1 MFLKIN
7 IDRWKH
13 EKGENMK
20 RLITYLMAG
29 VLSVSL
35 LTGCGGADNTDDSQ
49 QVTQENSQESTE
61 AEIVYPIGE
70 LMTPASA
77 FAGGNGSKESPY
89 EISTAEELYRMAS
102 IINGYELGAD
112 KSYYVLTSDIVINDV
127 SGYANWETEAP
138 KYGWE
143 PINSFQGNFNGNGHS
158 IIGLYCFVSGEDST
172 VGGGLFD
179 NISGGTVENVII
191 DKAMVIHLTTAQY
204 AGILA
209 SSVYDG
215 EVYNCQVSGVVKSS
229 RSGGVIGHTSW
240 SVVDGCSFD
249 GEVRGE
255 QGGYCGGII
264 GSASGVIVSNCNN
277 KGSIASTDEKS
288 TNVGGIVGSFSA
300 ADMGFSLVEEAYP
313 EEVAKTEAWIQSVKK
328 QGVGIKNCTNQGD
341 VSAKEGFAGGI
352 AGDISDGLGHEYRDV
367 AVISNCVNEGNISG
381 EGTAICSIGGI
392 CGWYA
397 TSPAIWEE
405 NVVTGAVKFENC
417 TNKGIVTSIGAMVA
431 GILGG
436 ANIEKGTIMFEN
448 CSDTGVIVAE
458 LEEVDGFNTNVG
470 GIAGSV
476 YVFEESEL
484 RFENCMTES
493 EIHTKKA
500 TYVGGIVGSIAVAES
515 KEGELTCIFNNCQ
528 SNGSLSVDD
537 YATCGSI
544 CGSFMKGVKKDDFAG
559 KMEVKNCT
567 STTNLPEFGTEG
579 SIVEYKEAFEEALE
593 NEKKME
599 PEE

>member
-1 MFLKIN
+1 
-7 IDRWKH
+7 
-13 EKGENMK
+13 MK
-20 RLITYLMAG
+20 RFIIYLMAG

-35 LTGCGGADNTDDSQ
+35 LTGCGGADNTVDSQ

-61 AEIVYPIGE
+61 AEIAYPIGE

-77 FAGGNGSKESPY
+77 FAGGDGSKESPY

-102 IINGYELGAD
+102 VINGTEIGVD
-112 KSYYVLTSDIVINDV
+112 KSYYILMADIVINDV
-127 SGYANWETEAP
+127 SDYANWEIEAP

-143 PINSFQGNFNGNGHS
+143 PINCFQGNFNGNGHS
-158 IIGLYCFVSGEDST
+158 ITGLYCFVSGEDST

-179 NISGGTVENVII
+179 NISGGTVENLILN
-191 DKAMVIHLTTAQY
+191 KAMVIHLTTAQY

-229 RSGGVIGHTSW
+229 RCGGVIGSTSW

-277 KGSIASTDEKS
+277 KGAIASIDEKS

-300 ADMGFSLVEEAYP
+300 ASMGFALVEEAYP
-313 EEVAKTEAWIQSVKK
+313 EEAAKKEAWIQSVKK

-341 VSAKEGFAGGI
+341 VYAKEGFAGGI
-352 AGDISDGLGHEYRDV
+352 AGNISDGLGQEYRDV
-367 AVISNCVNEGNISG
+367 AVISNCVNDGNISS
-381 EGTAICSIGGI
+381 EGTAIDSIGGI

-397 TSPAIWEE
+397 TSPATWEG
-405 NVVTGAVKFENC
+405 NAVTGAVKFENC
-417 TNKGIVTSIGAMVA
+417 TNKGAVTSIGATAA

-436 ANIEKGTIMFEN
+436 ANIKSGSIIFEG
-448 CSDTGVIVAE
+448 CTGTGVITAE
-458 LEEVDGFNTNVG
+458 LEELDGFNTNVG
-470 GIAGSV
+470 GIAGSI

-484 RFENCMTES
+484 RFENCITES
-493 EIHTKKA
+493 EMHTKKA
-500 TYVGGIVGSIAVAES
+500 TYVGGIVGNITVAES
-515 KEGELTCIFNNCQ
+515 KEGELTCILNNCQ
-528 SNGSLSVDD
+528 SNGSLNVDN

-544 CGSFMKGVKKDDFAG
+544 CGSFMEGVKKDDFAG
-559 KMEVKNCT
+559 TVEVKNCT
-567 STTNLPEFGTEG
+567 STSDLPQFGTVG
-579 SIVEYKEAFEEALE
+579 SIVDYKEAYIEALE
-593 NEKKME
+593 NEKKQE
-599 PEE
+599 AEE

>member
-1 MFLKIN
+1 MRKLFI
-7 IDRWKH
+7 
-13 EKGENMK
+13 
-20 RLITYLMAG
+20 YLMAG
-29 VLSVSL
+29 MLSASL
-35 LTGCGGADNTDDSQ
+35 LTGCGGNGNTGDSQ
-49 QVTQENSQESTE
+49 QAAQEDVQVSTE
-61 AEIVYPIGE
+61 AEVVYPTGE

-77 FAGGNGSKESPY
+77 FAGGDGSKESPY
-89 EISTAEELYRMAS
+89 EISNAEELYRMAT

-127 SGYANWETEAP
+127 ANYENWETDAP

-158 IIGLYCFVSGEDST
+158 ITGLYCFVSGEDST

-179 NISGGTVENVII
+179 NISSGTVANLVL

-229 RSGGVIGHTSW
+229 RSGGVIGSTSW
-240 SVVDGCSFD
+240 SIVDGCSFD

-255 QGGYCGGII
+255 QGGFCGGII

-277 KGSIASTDEKS
+277 KGTIASTDEKS
-288 TNVGGIVGSFSA
+288 INVGGIVGSFSVA
-300 ADMGFSLVEEAYP
+300 SMGFSLDEETYP
-313 EEVAKTEAWIQSVKK
+313 EEAAKTEAWIQSVRK

-341 VSAKEGFAGGI
+341 VFVKEGFAGGI
-352 AGDISDGLGHEYRDV
+352 TGNISDGLGHEYGDV
-367 AVISNCVNEGNISG
+367 AVISNCVNEGKISS
-381 EGTAICSIGGI
+381 EGSAIDSIGGI

-397 TSPAIWEE
+397 TSPATWEDT
-405 NVVTGAVKFENC
+405 VVTGAVKFENC
-417 TNKGIVTSIGAMVA
+417 TNKGTVTSIGATAA

-436 ANIEKGTIMFEN
+436 ANIKSGSIIFED
-448 CSDTGVIVAE
+448 CTDTGVITAE
-458 LEEVDGFNTNVG
+458 LEELDGFNTNVG
-470 GIAGSV
+470 GIAGSIS
-476 YVFEESEL
+476 VFEESEL
-484 RFENCMTES
+484 RFENCKSES

-500 TYVGGIVGSIAVAES
+500 IYVGGLVGSITVAES
-515 KEGELTCIFNNCQ
+515 KEGELTCIFNNCH

-537 YATCGSI
+537 YATCGFV

-559 KMEVKNCT
+559 KMEVKNCIST
-567 STTNLPEFGTEG
+567 SNLPEFGTEG

-593 NEKKME
+593 NEKKSE
-599 PEE
+599 AGE